1 MVFALCW
8 AVPKRFAGG
17 PNAAPD
23 CLLNS
28 LLGMRVLT
36 YAYTQSARMFM
47 IKEAINTR
55 SHGCAD
61 LRPIWTR
68 ARSLMASHAPFDPFA
83 ALGLPRDASTAT
95 IRATYRQLVRRYH
108 PNRHQGSEE
117 SKTALSEQFQTV
129 HQAWKYLCD
138 PVKRRRYLELLQL
151 AEEQEGLLARMHD
164 LLNSDEHT
172 EEQDDGRA
180 AVQAQHDGY
189 LSSDAE
195 DDLPHV
201 GLKRRQTLLKRT
213 PTLQKQFG
221 TSSEVTSPPRRNKSS
236 RTGAPTPAHGTEKSA
251 GEGDYF
257 ATRRKKLEKL
267 RRKELA
273 AFEQYKNAMV
283 EKFEA
288 EMETER
294 TRDLYDRAKWRRDYF
309 ERAPRETTERLR
321 SFQQFMSAF
330 RAFGQQSRRRNR
342 PTLSYGGQ
350 ILSTEDLHGSDLLAP
365 DSVRSPSKADSS
377 HQRGWSSDISGDQES
392 SDEHSSGPST
402 PRPQMSFTW
411 QRQHSRYTSLDAF
424 QLPSVVF
431 KSGSITTS
439 RPSLPEN
446 APSRFKM
453 IVKRPTG
460 LGDMYLNDDD
470 SSPESSSVTPR
481 TPSPDNAA
489 CANRYTLVQTRRLSD
504 VLRSGQSRSPPPPNS
519 REDRDSHSHIGAPIS
534 SDAIHFVIKR
544 IGQPRYRHVA
554 FQNVHVLSY
563 EEKLSML
570 GAQPDADADPSEL
583 MQRLSCLDLNVSS
596 KFIVKPDMKKAFVFR
611 LIYDHREIVKDHH
624 QTFIALSY
632 RRKHHVEKHHG
643 FFTLPLDDEMF
654 QAVWD
659 ERVANEGVWI
669 DQICIKQE
677 SREETTTSMSAMDMV
692 YRSARLVVVA
702 LDDIEL
708 NADERCV
715 LERHMEEYTQMLH
728 VSASKRFRGKQ
739 PAYLETHDDLFQ
751 LLCKIFGSSW
761 FRRAWCRHEMRLARD
776 HVFLIPCKSL
786 EPTGK
791 SIVRFTSSC
800 LTHLLALSIEVP
812 FEMDIEL
819 VKPALHAFFRDRS
832 KLGPHEKHLRSHH
845 GNFTTVVAEV
855 LGMEAGGDPRIAPKQ
870 RAADAMKDKISI
882 ILNTME
888 CGLALTAEMR
898 DPTMPLNKS
907 ECHYMLLMLA
917 LAAQDPGALCSV
929 GPPMRLTQAYVDSP
943 LTPTASSTWLFEPT
957 NVDSGLNNYRTLHR
971 LPASARIDTGLELGE
986 HYVQLDLRFL
996 TSNEVKHGFDDPA
1009 TMEIASHF
1017 LDVCKRRKFG
1027 RNRIRYLV
1035 TDVAA
1040 NRHFGSMADV
1050 YTQTLACV
1058 LECGPDWVEDVCLH
1072 YGVGRWKQDGEGA
1085 WNLLVA
1091 LKNTSGRWPESAWN
1105 AQAAGFIA
1113 DFVNFL
1119 VIRGMPQRQILHREE
1134 WRPIWVSR
1142 KDGGKII
1149 TFVPPGEIEAA
1160 VPAALLDDDY
1170 IQLARLWLL
1179 QPRTLSGAAGDPTC
1193 RWTLL
1198 GKSVIFSNSP
1208 ALQEA
1213 HTGRTD
1219 IRDQQR
1225 VFGREDP
1232 EIQRLLRE
1240 RSLYY

>member
-1 MVFALCW
+1 
-8 AVPKRFAGG
+8 
-17 PNAAPD
+17 
-23 CLLNS
+23 
-28 LLGMRVLT
+28 
-36 YAYTQSARMFM
+36 
-47 IKEAINTR
+47 
-55 SHGCAD
+55 
-61 LRPIWTR
+61 
-68 ARSLMASHAPFDPFA
+68 
-83 ALGLPRDASTAT
+83 
-95 IRATYRQLVRRYH
+95 
-108 PNRHQGSEE
+108 
-117 SKTALSEQFQTV
+117 
-129 HQAWKYLCD
+129 
-138 PVKRRRYLELLQL
+138 
-151 AEEQEGLLARMHD
+151 
-164 LLNSDEHT
+164 
-172 EEQDDGRA
+172 
-180 AVQAQHDGY
+180 
-189 LSSDAE
+189 
-195 DDLPHV
+195 
-201 GLKRRQTLLKRT
+201 
-213 PTLQKQFG
+213 
-221 TSSEVTSPPRRNKSS
+221 
-236 RTGAPTPAHGTEKSA
+236 
-251 GEGDYF
+251 
-257 ATRRKKLEKL
+257 
-267 RRKELA
+267 
-273 AFEQYKNAMV
+273 
-283 EKFEA
+283 
-288 EMETER
+288 
-294 TRDLYDRAKWRRDYF
+294 
-309 ERAPRETTERLR
+309 
-321 SFQQFMSAF
+321 
-330 RAFGQQSRRRNR
+330 
-342 PTLSYGGQ
+342 
-350 ILSTEDLHGSDLLAP
+350 
-365 DSVRSPSKADSS
+365 
-377 HQRGWSSDISGDQES
+377 
-392 SDEHSSGPST
+392 
-402 PRPQMSFTW
+402 
-411 QRQHSRYTSLDAF
+411 
-424 QLPSVVF
+424 
-431 KSGSITTS
+431 
-439 RPSLPEN
+439 
-446 APSRFKM
+446 
-453 IVKRPTG
+453 
-460 LGDMYLNDDD
+460 MYLNDDD

-504 VLRSGQSRSPPPPNS
+504 VLRSGQSRSPPPPKS
-519 REDRDSHSHIGAPIS
+519 REDRDSHSHIGAPIL

-554 FQNVHVLSY
+554 FQNVHVLSC

-583 MQRLSCLDLNVSS
+583 MQRLSRLDLNVSS

-611 LIYDHREIVKDHH
+611 LIYDHREVVKDHH

-708 NADERCV
+708 NADERGV

-791 SIVRFTSSC
+791 SIVRFT
-800 LTHLLALSIEVP
+800 
-812 FEMDIEL
+812 
-819 VKPALHAFFRDRS
+819 
-832 KLGPHEKHLRSHH
+832 
-845 GNFTTVVAEV
+845 N
-855 LGMEAGGDPRIAPKQ
+855 
-870 RAADAMKDKISI
+870 
-882 ILNTME
+882 
-888 CGLALTAEMR
+888 
-898 DPTMPLNKS
+898 
-907 ECHYMLLMLA
+907 
-917 LAAQDPGALCSV
+917 
-929 GPPMRLTQAYVDSP
+929 
-943 LTPTASSTWLFEPT
+943 
-957 NVDSGLNNYRTLHR
+957 
-971 LPASARIDTGLELGE
+971 
-986 HYVQLDLRFL
+986 
-996 TSNEVKHGFDDPA
+996 
-1009 TMEIASHF
+1009 
-1017 LDVCKRRKFG
+1017 
-1027 RNRIRYLV
+1027 
-1035 TDVAA
+1035 VAA

-1091 LKNTSGRWPESAWN
+1091 LKNTGGRWPESAWN

-1198 GKSVIFSNSP
+1198 GKSVIFSDSP